1 MLQRMD
7 AERNLDALI
16 FELDQSPSSNQE
28 EGSADGAVVD
38 EDNLEAERNLDALIL
53 ELDRDQDDGV
63 VREDNL
69 EVARPADQ
77 RRPANKYLSSSSAK
91 RRMIKQ
97 TDCHFC
103 PADLNRDTIEEHL
116 KTSQDC
122 LTLYLRKLHLKTLD
136 AVILKIYPC
145 LYCEV
150 PFHKLSIHLQ
160 TQPECL
166 RQFKEK
172 FNVTSLS
179 AVIKKISNLKK
190 QEYKSRRSLER
201 QFETAKAKSKK
212 KAKLSSATPEDYLNK
227 HLQQTAFSNYKKCCN
242 CLCNLISAEEVFETT
257 DIVQNHYDIEVFSHH
272 RRANKY
278 FLCNFCRVKKECVPE
293 IANSC
298 FSMTGV
304 EADNKI
310 VFVPGF
316 APISAESDEIGLQPL
331 LQSYGKDIK
340 VMFPAAVS
348 SIQSFQN
355 NIPSKK
361 LNSFEVQNLLYGNQI
376 INNEL
381 LANIYHHQLSK
392 YLSLEKFGDLFTG
405 QVEDYENKIV
415 SNLEHCNGL
424 ENNIRASFKSDFNR
438 RNEVHRKIAQFGNFC
453 LFLSTEVPVDH
464 QTVATNLLQ
473 RGFVVT
479 TSYSGKESQ
488 EMDRIYFV
496 HRGHSANSECNEN
509 NCQKI
514 TLENYLLTNTDIQLT
529 NENVSTYICS
539 VENFQNSFIANIIN
553 SPVAPLAAQEYHF
566 TTKFNEKGI
575 ARLEG
580 IIWPTSFQKMN
591 LLKLDENLC
600 IEESEAIKRDY
611 LEKIKSS
618 IAATSDPEVLKRQFS
633 LSEVDCET
641 ILRFISKH
649 QTHYCGECVSCR
661 DPPLPS
667 LQIMLC
673 VTPDDEHI
681 DNIPVSMRFS
691 KIFKSRLM
699 SLGQDVVENSTSFH
713 WLESVLDEFDSE
725 TIEPNMWKI
734 NHGEA
739 EFLFKVDTRLADLME
754 DYDYCILLAAYQ
766 YSISCVNH
774 IDENKVIFDRPHISD
789 CYLKPFNPFILKGAV
804 GTTNLQVL
812 NSTEDYNNQVWCP
825 PTVPVR
831 CDAPLIDHKEV
842 SLTEALVLLDSN
854 KLNIKTSSGIVYVY
868 TGPNWEQKN
877 FKKRAQPKGNCFTQ
891 ANQPANDFYEC
902 LETMVTRFLRRMN
915 GKDLLLCEMATG
927 YEYVG
932 ADKSQELYDVY
943 RSKIHKIE
951 DNVEQCITSGAFY
964 PEMILCDFGDFG
976 HVLKKRKK
984 GMQVLN
990 FPKFDRDSFE
1000 FKHSQVLLYT
1010 NVQSSDDLTR
1020 EAVEASF
1027 ASLTDDGERVIDR
1040 NRKMFLIKA
1049 RKLNN

>member
-1 MLQRMD
+1 MD
-7 AERNLDALI
+7 TERNLDALI
-16 FELDQSPSSNQE
+16 FELDQSPASYQE
-28 EGSADGAVVD
+28 EGSVDRTQVD
-38 EDNLEAERNLDALIL
+38 EDNSEAERNLDALIL

-63 VREDNL
+63 VVLEDNPA
-69 EVARPADQ
+69 VARPADQ
-77 RRPANKYLSSSSAK
+77 RCPANKYLSSSSAK

-103 PADLNRDTIEEHL
+103 PAELSRDTIEEHL

-145 LYCEV
+145 LYCQI

-201 QFETAKAKSKK
+201 QFENAKAKSKK
-212 KAKLSSATPEDYLNK
+212 KARLSSATPEDYLNK

-242 CLCNLISAEEVFETT
+242 CLCNLISAEEVFENT

-278 FLCNFCRVKKECVPE
+278 FLCKFCGAKKESVPE

-310 VFVPGF
+310 VFVPEL
-316 APISAESDEIGLQPL
+316 APTPAETDEMGLQPF
-331 LQSYGKDIK
+331 LQTYGKDIK
-340 VMFPAAVS
+340 VMVPAAVS
-348 SIQSFQN
+348 SLQSFEN
-355 NIPSKK
+355 NVPFKK
-361 LNSFEVQNLLYGNQI
+361 LNSFEVQNILYGNQI

-381 LANIYHHQLSK
+381 LANIYHNQLSK
-392 YLSLEKFGDLFTG
+392 YLSLEKFGDLHTG

-415 SNLEHCNGL
+415 SNLQPCTGL

-438 RNEVHRKIAQFGNFC
+438 SNEVHRKIAQFGKFC

-488 EMDRIYFV
+488 EMDRIYLV

-514 TLENYLLTNTDIQLT
+514 TLEDYLRTNTDILQLT

-539 VENFQNSFIANIIN
+539 VENFENSFIANIIN

-580 IIWPTSFQKMN
+580 IIWPTSLQKMN

-611 LEKIKSS
+611 LDKIKSS
-618 IAATSDPEVLKRQFS
+618 IAATSDPEVLKR
-633 LSEVDCET
+633 
-641 ILRFISKH
+641 
-649 QTHYCGECVSCR
+649 
-661 DPPLPS
+661 
-667 LQIMLC
+667 
-673 VTPDDEHI
+673 
-681 DNIPVSMRFS
+681 
-691 KIFKSRLM
+691 
-699 SLGQDVVENSTSFH
+699 
-713 WLESVLDEFDSE
+713 
-725 TIEPNMWKI
+725 
-734 NHGEA
+734 
-739 EFLFKVDTRLADLME
+739 
-754 DYDYCILLAAYQ
+754 
-766 YSISCVNH
+766 
-774 IDENKVIFDRPHISD
+774 
-789 CYLKPFNPFILKGAV
+789 
-804 GTTNLQVL
+804 
-812 NSTEDYNNQVWCP
+812 
-825 PTVPVR
+825 
-831 CDAPLIDHKEV
+831 
-842 SLTEALVLLDSN
+842 
-854 KLNIKTSSGIVYVY
+854 
-868 TGPNWEQKN
+868 
-877 FKKRAQPKGNCFTQ
+877 
-891 ANQPANDFYEC
+891 
-902 LETMVTRFLRRMN
+902 
-915 GKDLLLCEMATG
+915 
-927 YEYVG
+927 
-932 ADKSQELYDVY
+932 
-943 RSKIHKIE
+943 
-951 DNVEQCITSGAFY
+951 
-964 PEMILCDFGDFG
+964 
-976 HVLKKRKK
+976 
-984 GMQVLN
+984 
-990 FPKFDRDSFE
+990 
-1000 FKHSQVLLYT
+1000 
-1010 NVQSSDDLTR
+1010 
-1020 EAVEASF
+1020 
-1027 ASLTDDGERVIDR
+1027 
-1040 NRKMFLIKA
+1040 
-1049 RKLNN
+1049 